1 MNKEIAKLL
10 RERAMIGIM
19 TVKDK
24 RLMLEA
30 ADAIESI
37 ESDTIEQI
45 FDDLESA
52 IKSNKGENA
61 TAAYFGVLNAI
72 AEIRSQYMEKSE

>member
-72 AEIRSQYMEKSE
+72 AEIRSQ